1 MNEITIQLGD
11 WLFNAGVVGLVN
23 ILLHAGDE
31 VKLNGQEVSFNAG
44 VLDKFEEKYFKY
56 FIDTYEKTLAWYKVV
71 SFEDFIKKH
80 EEENFESFTEKDLE
94 ILNQYIGSGSKSG
107 TLKYIL
113 TSNSHKAAYNL
124 ITSELDVLELEKQI
138 STIKLKKNEELKD
151 QIPKIKDLMKK
162 IHDIIRYYNQPDAK
176 KYIAA
181 KNVIYTIIN
190 NAWNNVSFL
199 NRQTKIPDMYEDYKI
214 YFLQGLNDY
223 LNNNKKEYN
232 YSCSNCGSLM
242 NDMNNDIAFLN
253 ATGFDT
259 SRKLSNVWN
268 FNNDIAICPVC
279 KIVYSC
285 VPAGFTYVYDKG
297 IFINQNQD
305 IQSAVNVNQRIKS
318 EIIDSGDV
326 KNIWEFY
333 RIVSEEMERKINEG
347 VKYELVDIQVVR
359 YENESYRFNLLS
371 KKMLKVLSKS
381 TKELN
386 ALLKLGYKEVNTYF
400 NIYDEVMKRL
410 LNNENLFLLIHKL
423 MIQKLT
429 KPSESY
435 YQMRNI
441 NYLLEINNN
450 YLEGVVGMEVKERDI
465 LELSKNAGYYF
476 RKAYEERNVEN
487 KINGIAYRLL
497 NALKT
502 NNQHMF
508 MDTLINCY
516 LYIKQS
522 VPKVFIDGMKDDYEF
537 KSVGYA
543 FVAGMTSESKKNE
556 ENN

>member
-1 MNEITIQLGD
+1 VNEITIQLGD

-232 YSCSNCGSLM
+232 YSCSNCGSIM
-242 NDMNNDIAFLN
+242 IPEIKTDKTA
-253 ATGFDT
+253 
-259 SRKLSNVWN
+259 
-268 FNNDIAICPVC
+268 
-279 KIVYSC
+279 KIS
-285 VPAGFTYVYDKG
+285 
-297 IFINQNQD
+297 
-305 IQSAVNVNQRIKS
+305 
-318 EIIDSGDV
+318 
-326 KNIWEFY
+326 
-333 RIVSEEMERKINEG
+333 
-347 VKYELVDIQVVR
+347 
-359 YENESYRFNLLS
+359 
-371 KKMLKVLSKS
+371 
-381 TKELN
+381 
-386 ALLKLGYKEVNTYF
+386 
-400 NIYDEVMKRL
+400 
-410 LNNENLFLLIHKL
+410 
-423 MIQKLT
+423 
-429 KPSESY
+429 
-435 YQMRNI
+435 
-441 NYLLEINNN
+441 
-450 YLEGVVGMEVKERDI
+450 
-465 LELSKNAGYYF
+465 
-476 RKAYEERNVEN
+476 
-487 KINGIAYRLL
+487 
-497 NALKT
+497 
-502 NNQHMF
+502 
-508 MDTLINCY
+508 
-516 LYIKQS
+516 
-522 VPKVFIDGMKDDYEF
+522 
-537 KSVGYA
+537 
-543 FVAGMTSESKKNE
+543 
-556 ENN
+556 